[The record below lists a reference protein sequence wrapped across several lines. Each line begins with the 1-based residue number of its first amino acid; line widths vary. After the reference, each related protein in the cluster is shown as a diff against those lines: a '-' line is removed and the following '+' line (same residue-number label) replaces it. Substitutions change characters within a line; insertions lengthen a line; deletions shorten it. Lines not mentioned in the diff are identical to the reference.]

1 MPKFLY
7 YRPSPFEKADTIPL
21 LSSSKTAPLP
31 LNLILTS
38 ANSGFFLKAFN
49 TLNFLP
55 HLSVRHRLG
64 GDITP
69 TRHGLGPSAHSKAGD
84 TPKQTA
90 CKGRVSKLY
99 VLGQSY
105 AENSTQR
112 RRSQPRPGR
121 VCRTGP
127 ASGKESEPARGTGQW
142 EQIYSN
148 RTGRSRRR
156 QRGCVPGLHGRSGY
170 RGLGL
175 GLSGHFPKV
184 SPFGHLEILGRMWA
198 PDCTS
203 LGDSC

>member
-99 VLGQSY
+99 VLGRVMQRTAHRGDAVSPGL
-105 AENSTQR
+105 AECAGQGLPAERRASLPEALDNGSRST
-112 RRSQPRPGR
+112 
-121 VCRTGP
+121 RTGQAAAAEGSGAAFLGCTAGQATGAWAW
-127 ASGKESEPARGTGQW
+127 ASQAIS
-142 EQIYSN
+142 
-148 RTGRSRRR
+148 
-156 QRGCVPGLHGRSGY
+156 QR
-170 RGLGL
+170 
-175 GLSGHFPKV
+175 
-184 SPFGHLEILGRMWA
+184 
-198 PDCTS
+198 
-203 LGDSC
+203 